1 MDIVVLIAF
10 ILYFVFV
17 LAMGTYFYRRTKNME
32 DYVLG
37 GREMNPYVTAL
48 SAQASDMSGWLLMG
62 LPGAIFIAG
71 LGEVWIGIGLA
82 IGSYLAWLIVAK
94 RLRNYSEKCGNALT
108 VSQYFSNRFRD
119 QKGAIKLICGIVILV
134 FFTFYVTSGFVAGG
148 NLFGAI
154 FGGEIDYTVSVLITA
169 AVIIGYT
176 FLGGFKAVSWTDL
189 VQGILMLL
197 AVIVIPLT
205 MLGVIDGG
213 WDTIVN
219 VANAEVNHFTD
230 IMYDGGS
237 AIGFIALVSLMA
249 WGLGYFGMPHIL
261 VRYMAIRDPEEV
273 KVARRVGT
281 AWVIIALAAVAV
293 IAMMAHAYLAQH
305 PEVVL
310 IGNNPENVII
320 SIIGGGLFPSII
332 AGVLFAAI
340 LAAIMSTADSQL
352 LVASSA
358 VANDLFDKFAKK
370 KPTEQQLMWVSRIA
384 VVIIAIIALIL
395 SLGENKSIMKL
406 VSFAWAGFG
415 SAFGATMIMSLF
427 WKRINRQGAI
437 AGIVVGALTAIL
449 WNIFMYKGGALSVAF
464 SLDCCIVDTGIYEL
478 LPGFIFSL
486 IAIVI
491 VSLLTPE
498 PSDEMKQEFDEATAG
513 KFF

>member
-1 MDIVVLIAF
+1 MDYVILVAF

-71 LGEVWIGIGLA
+71 LGEIWIGIGLA
-82 IGSYLAWLIVAK
+82 IGSYLAWLFIAK
-94 RLRNYSEKCGNALT
+94 RLRKYSEKCGNALT

-119 QKGAIKLICGIVILV
+119 EKGAIRIICGIVILV

-148 NLFGAI
+148 NLFGVI
-154 FGGEIDYTVSVLITA
+154 FGGEINYTVSVLITA

-197 AVIVIPLT
+197 AVIVIPLS
-205 MLGVIDGG
+205 MLGVINGG
-213 WDTIVN
+213 WDAVVDIAN
-219 VANAEVNHFTD
+219 FEVANFTD
-230 IMYDGGS
+230 IMSSGGNP
-237 AIGFIALVSLMA
+237 IGFIALVSLLA

-281 AWVIIALAAVAV
+281 VWVIIALAAVSV
-293 IAMMAHAYLAQH
+293 IAMMAHAYFFQNPGVPL
-305 PEVVL
+305 V
-310 IGNNPENVII
+310 NDNPENVII

-332 AGVLFAAI
+332 AGILFAAI

-358 VANDLFDKFAKK
+358 VANDLFDKLAKK
-370 KPTEQQLMWVSRIA
+370 KPSEQKLMWISRFA
-384 VVIIAIIALIL
+384 VVIIAIVALAL
-395 SLGENKSIMKL
+395 SLGENNSIMKL

-415 SAFGATMIMSLF
+415 AAFGPTMIMSLF
-427 WKRINRQGAI
+427 WKRTNRQGAV
-437 AGIVVGALTAIL
+437 AGILVGALTAIL
-449 WNIFMYKGGALSVAF
+449 WNIFMIQGGALSVAF
-464 SLDCCIVDTGIYEL
+464 NLNCCIVDTGVYEL
-478 LPGFIFSL
+478 LPGFVFSL
-486 IAIVI
+486 IAIVV

-498 PSDEMKQEFDEATAG
+498 PSEEMQNEFDEATEG
-513 KFF
+513 NFF

>member
-1 MDIVVLIAF
+1 MDMLILVAF

-62 LPGAIFIAG
+62 LPGAIFVAG

-82 IGSYLAWLIVAK
+82 IGSYLAWLIIAK
-94 RLRNYSEKCGNALT
+94 RLRKYSEKCNNALT
-108 VSQYFSNRFRD
+108 VSEYFSNRFRD
-119 QKGAIKLICGIVILV
+119 DKGLLKLICGIVILV

-148 NLFGAI
+148 NLFVVI
-154 FGGEIDYTVSVLITA
+154 FGGEIDFTVAAVITA

-189 VQGILMLL
+189 VQGMLMLI
-197 AVIVIPLT
+197 AVIVIPLA
-205 MLGVIDGG
+205 MMGVINGG
-213 WDTIVN
+213 WGEIVDI
-219 VANAEVNHFTD
+219 ANADVKYFTN
-230 IMYDGGS
+230 IMYDGGQPLG
-237 AIGFIALVSLMA
+237 IIALVSLLA

-281 AWVIIALAAVAV
+281 LWVVIALAAVAI
-293 IAMMAHAYLAQH
+293 IAMFAHAFIAQGH
-305 PEVVL
+305 MAMPA
-310 IGNNPENVII
+310 NPENVII
-320 SIIGGGLFPSII
+320 DIIGSGLFPSII

-340 LAAIMSTADSQL
+340 MAAVMSTADSQL

-358 VANDLFDKFAKK
+358 VANDLSDRFSKK
-370 KPTEQQLMWVSRIA
+370 KLTESQLMWISRIA
-384 VVIIAIIALIL
+384 VIAIALIALAL

-464 SLDCCIVDTGIYEL
+464 NLDVCIVDTGIYEL

-486 IAIVI
+486 IAIVV

-498 PSDEMKQEFDEATAG
+498 PSEEMQKEFDEATEG
-513 KFF
+513 KFY

>member
-1 MDIVVLIAF
+1 MDILIIVAF

-17 LAMGTYFYRRTKNME
+17 LAMGTYFYRRTKNIE

-62 LPGAIFIAG
+62 LPGAIFVAG
-71 LGEVWIGIGLA
+71 LGEIWIGIGLA

-108 VSQYFSNRFRD
+108 VSQYFSNRFHD
-119 QKGAIKLICGIVILV
+119 DKGVLKLICGIVILV

-148 NLFGAI
+148 NLFVVI
-154 FGGEIDYTVSVLITA
+154 FGGEIDFTVAVIITA

-189 VQGILMLL
+189 VQGMLMLI
-197 AVIVIPLT
+197 AVIVIPLA
-205 MLGVIDGG
+205 MFGVIDGG
-213 WDTIVN
+213 WGEIVDI
-219 VANAEVNHFTD
+219 ANAEVDHFTD

-237 AIGFIALVSLMA
+237 PIGFIALVSLMA

-261 VRYMAIRDPEEV
+261 ARYMAIRDHEEV

-281 AWVIIALAAVAV
+281 IWVVIALAAVAI
-293 IAMMAHAYLAQH
+293 IAMFAHAFIYEGHMGPLT
-305 PEVVL
+305 
-310 IGNNPENVII
+310 NPENVII
-320 SIIGGGLFPSII
+320 DVINSGLFPSIV
-332 AGVLFAAI
+332 AGILFAAI
-340 LAAIMSTADSQL
+340 MAAIMSTADSQL

-358 VANDLFDKFAKK
+358 VANDLSDRFSKERISESK
-370 KPTEQQLMWVSRIA
+370 LMWISRFA
-384 VVIIAIIALIL
+384 VVAIALIAMAL
-395 SLGENKSIMKL
+395 ALGENNSIMKL

-415 SAFGATMIMSLF
+415 SAFGATMVMSLF

-449 WNIFMYKGGALSVAF
+449 WNIFLYKGGALSVAF
-464 SLDCCIVDTGIYEL
+464 NLDLCIVDTGVYEL

-486 IAIVI
+486 IAIVV
-491 VSLLTPE
+491 VSLLTAE
-498 PSDEMKQEFDEATAG
+498 PSEEMQKEFDEATEG
-513 KFF
+513 KFY

>member
-1 MDIVVLIAF
+1 MDILILVAF
-10 ILYFVFV
+10 VLYFVFV
-17 LAMGTYFYRRTKNME
+17 LAMGMYFYRRSKNIE

-62 LPGAIFIAG
+62 LPGAIFAFG

-82 IGSYLAWLIVAK
+82 VGSYLAWLIIAK
-94 RLRNYSEKCGNALT
+94 RLRNYSEKCDNALT
-108 VSQYFSNRFRD
+108 VPQYFSNRFKD
-119 QKGAIKLICGIVILV
+119 EKGILRVICGIVILV

-148 NLFGAI
+148 NLFVVI
-154 FGGEIDYTVSVLITA
+154 FGGDVDFEVAVIITA
-169 AVIIGYT
+169 AVIVGYT

-189 VQGILMLL
+189 VQGLLMILAL
-197 AVIVIPLT
+197 IVIPLS
-205 MLGVIDGG
+205 MMGVIDGG
-213 WDTIVN
+213 WGEIVD
-219 VANAEVNHFTD
+219 VANAEVHNFTN

-237 AIGFIALVSLMA
+237 AIGVVALVSLLA

-281 AWVIIALAAVAV
+281 LWVVIALASVCI
-293 IAMMAHAYLAQH
+293 IAMMARAFIAEGHMVYG
-305 PEVVL
+305 
-310 IGNNPENVII
+310 GNSETVII
-320 SIIGGGLFPSII
+320 DIINSGLFPSIV

-340 LAAIMSTADSQL
+340 MAAIMSTADSQL

-358 VANDLFDKFAKK
+358 VANDLYDKFTKK
-370 KPTEQQLMWVSRIA
+370 ELSDQKLMWISRIA
-384 VVIIAIIALIL
+384 VVAVALIAMAL
-395 SLGENKSIMKL
+395 ALGENKSIMSL

-415 SAFGATMIMSLF
+415 SAFGATMLMSLF

-449 WNIFMYKGGALSVAF
+449 WNIFMLEGGALSVAF
-464 SLDCCIVDTGIYEL
+464 SLDCCIYNTEMYEL
-478 LPGFIFSL
+478 LPGFVFSM
-486 IAIVI
+486 IAIVV

-498 PSDEMKQEFDEATAG
+498 PSEEMNKEFDEATEG
-513 KFF
+513 KFY